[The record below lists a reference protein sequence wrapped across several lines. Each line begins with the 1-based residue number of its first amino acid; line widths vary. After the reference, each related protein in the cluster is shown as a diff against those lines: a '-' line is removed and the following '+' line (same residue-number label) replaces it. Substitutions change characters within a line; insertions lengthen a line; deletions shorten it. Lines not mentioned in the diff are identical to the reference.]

1 MCSQAQHQ
9 TSVWWGLMWPRLKE
23 HRTHRETL
31 GCHARTS
38 REHHRWEARGNEGK
52 AAKMAAHGARWET
65 VALAQL
71 SVRKSW
77 GSRRERRYSQAE
89 AALNN
94 LMYHSTAAPNPLLI
108 LFVGKLFS
116 SVCLSIV
123 SRKLKKLQSKKKIF
137 NNLKFR
143 ENITLKPISEAN
155 NICSVIIIFSRAKL
169 LQLIQIS
176 LFVVWDSCFF
186 SIKNREIIF

>member
-65 VALAQL
+65 VALTHAFCL
-71 SVRKSW
+71 EELRVTARTSVFPGR
-77 GSRRERRYSQAE
+77 GSFKQFNVSQHGCPYTAT
-89 AALNN
+89 
-94 LMYHSTAAPNPLLI
+94 HSVCWKMI
-108 LFVGKLFS
+108 QF
-116 SVCLSIV
+116 CLSIYLLWAGNW
-123 SRKLKKLQSKKKIF
+123 RNLTYYINILWAKQKKIF
-137 NNLKFR
+137 NNLKFHK
-143 ENITLKPISEAN
+143 NITLKG
-155 NICSVIIIFSRAKL
+155 IILVNQTIYG
-169 LQLIQIS
+169 
-176 LFVVWDSCFF
+176 V
-186 SIKNREIIF
+186 